1 VHFLHAGF
9 LLHTPLIGAEMSN
22 SNPQP
27 AVHANKQREALE
39 QSEKKAA
46 EKQPGSFKEKATEE
60 KVVEI
65 GPDLTADPIKGID
78 PN

>member
-1 VHFLHAGF
+1 
-9 LLHTPLIGAEMSN
+9 MSN

-27 AVHANKQREALE
+27 AVHANEQREALE

-65 GPDLTADPIKGID
+65 GPDLTDDPIKGID
-78 PN
+78 PK